1 MGDTAKL
8 ESQLAFL
15 EDTVRALDT
24 ALAAQQQQIL
34 RLEER
39 VEVMRQQLKE
49 QGARLDAATEAE
61 ADTPE
66 AREF

>member
-1 MGDTAKL
+1 MGDTVAV
-8 ESQLAFL
+8 EAQLAFI

-39 VEVMRQQLKE
+39 LDGLRQQLTE
-49 QGARLDAATEAE
+49 QGARLEAVTEAE
-61 ADTPE
+61 AVALPPHY
-66 AREF
+66 

>member
-61 ADTPE
+61 ADMPPPHY
-66 AREF
+66 

>member
-1 MGDTAKL
+1 MGDTTKL

-61 ADTPE
+61 ADTPPPHY
-66 AREF
+66 

>member
-1 MGDTAKL
+1 MGDTPKL

-15 EDTVRALDT
+15 EDTVSALDT

-61 ADTPE
+61 VDTPPPHY
-66 AREF
+66 

>member
-1 MGDTAKL
+1 MGDTPKL

-15 EDTVRALDT
+15 EDTVSALDT

-61 ADTPE
+61 ADTPPPHY
-66 AREF
+66 

>member
-49 QGARLDAATEAE
+49 QGARLDATTEAE
-61 ADTPE
+61 ADTPPPHY
-66 AREF
+66 